1 MKAGIQTRLLLITT
15 VVLGSFLSLAG
26 IVLDRSFQ
34 ASVLSGAE
42 EQLKL
47 VTYSLMGSM
56 DKSDARLTF
65 GAELPEPRL
74 HQPESGL
81 YAAVLGRD
89 DGAVW
94 QSPSTVTT
102 SVRLPVPV
110 WGELGVF
117 EFLEFTDVD
126 DVDRFVT
133 NYAVI
138 WEDESVVNFAVATDQ
153 RPFVATIDSFRRN
166 LYIGLGAVTVFFVL
180 AQALAV
186 RWGLRPLRIMAGE
199 VRELEEGRRERL
211 SEAYPAELEG
221 LAENLDRF
229 VAHEER
235 SRSRY
240 RKAMED
246 LAHSLKTPLAVMRN
260 ELSGRSADSSTNTRD
275 IDGASNT
282 DGNELVREQL
292 DRMESTVTHQLNRA
306 AVSGPVVVGKAVGVE
321 NLVNRLLRALN
332 TAYQDRGIQVQVNVP
347 ADLKVRGDERDLME
361 MLGNLLENAFKY
373 TSDRVVI
380 HGRGVAGGLDQPARM
395 VLIIDDDGPGIEASM
410 RDQVLNRGTRADE
423 IQPGQGIGLAMVQ
436 ELLTA
441 YGGEL
446 FIGESDLGGASIR
459 MELPS

>member
-26 IVLDRSFQ
+26 IVLDRSFR
-34 ASVLSGAE
+34 ASVLDGAE

-56 DKSDARLTF
+56 NKSGAALSF
-65 GAELPEPRL
+65 GTELPEPRL

-89 DGAVW
+89 DDAVW
-94 QSPSTVTT
+94 ASPSTVTT
-102 SVRLPVPV
+102 SISLPEPA
-110 WGELGVF
+110 WSGLGEF
-117 EFLEFTDVD
+117 EFLEFNGQDG
-126 DVDRFVT
+126 VDRFVT
-133 NYAVI
+133 HYSVI

-153 RPFVATIDSFRRN
+153 RPFVAAIGSFRRN

-186 RWGLRPLRIMAGE
+186 RWGLRPLRVMAGE
-199 VRELEEGRRERL
+199 VRELEEGQRDRL
-211 SEAYPAELEG
+211 SQAYPSELEG

-229 VAHEER
+229 IAHEER

-260 ELSGRSADSSTNTRD
+260 ELAGHRNEGVRADAD
-275 IDGASNT
+275 
-282 DGNELVREQL
+282 ELVREQL

-306 AVSGPVVVGKAVGVE
+306 SVSGPVVVGRAVDVGV
-321 NLVNRLLRALN
+321 LVERLLRALDK
-332 TAYQDRGIQVQVNVP
+332 AYQDRGVLVDVSVP
-347 ADLKVRGDERDLME
+347 EGLSVRGDERDLME

-373 TSDRVVI
+373 TTRRVSITGEALAAVE
-380 HGRGVAGGLDQPARM
+380 GAQPARIRL
-395 VLIIDDDGPGIEASM
+395 VIDDDGPGINEDL
-410 RDQVLNRGTRADE
+410 REQVLNRGTRADE
-423 IQPGQGIGLAMVQ
+423 IQPGQGIGLAMVH
-436 ELLTA
+436 ELVGVYA
-441 YGGEL
+441 GEL
-446 FIGESDLGGASIR
+446 RIGENSWGGASIC
-459 MELPS
+459 MELRA

>member
-26 IVLDRSFQ
+26 FVLDRSFR
-34 ASVLSGAE
+34 ASVLTGAE
-42 EQLKL
+42 EQLRL

-56 DKSDARLTF
+56 QKNGRALTF

-89 DGAVW
+89 DAAVW

-102 SVRLPVPV
+102 SIRLPVPA
-110 WGELGVF
+110 WGELGNF
-117 EFLEFTDVD
+117 EFLESTGADGVD
-126 DVDRFVT
+126 LFVT
-133 NYAVI
+133 HYAVI

-153 RPFVATIDSFRRN
+153 RPFIATIGNFRRN

-186 RWGLRPLRIMAGE
+186 RWGLRPLRVMAGE
-199 VRELEEGRRERL
+199 VRQLEEGRRDRL
-211 SEAYPAELEG
+211 SEAYPTELEG

-229 VAHEER
+229 IAHEER

-260 ELSGRSADSSTNTRD
+260 ELTGRRADGGD
-275 IDGASNT
+275 
-282 DGNELVREQL
+282 ELVREQL
-292 DRMESTVTHQLNRA
+292 DRMENTVTHQLNRA
-306 AVSGPVVVGKAVGVE
+306 AVSGPVVVGRAVSVE
-321 NLVNRLLRALN
+321 NLVSRLLRALN
-332 TAYQDRGIQVQVNVP
+332 TAYRDRNIQVEVHIP
-347 ADLKVRGDERDLME
+347 DDLNIRGDERDLME
-361 MLGNLLENAFKY
+361 ILGNLLENAFKY
-373 TSDRVVI
+373 TSSRVSI
-380 HGRGVAGGLDQPARM
+380 FARSAISGADQAVRI
-395 VLIIDDDGPGIEASM
+395 VLIINDDGPGIEASM
-410 RDQVLNRGTRADE
+410 REQVLNRGTRADE

-441 YGGEL
+441 YRGEL
-446 FIGESDLGGASIR
+446 FIGESDWGGASIR
-459 MELPS
+459 MEIPA